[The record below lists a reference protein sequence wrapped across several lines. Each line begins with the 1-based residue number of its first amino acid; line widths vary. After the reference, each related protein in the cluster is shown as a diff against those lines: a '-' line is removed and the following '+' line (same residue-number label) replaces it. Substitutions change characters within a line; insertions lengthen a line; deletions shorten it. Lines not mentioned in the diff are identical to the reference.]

1 MNNLGVSNNLNSDRI
16 ELILS
21 NVTVGIL
28 SRVKVNLD
36 KHLKVGDFTFKMESK
51 SVIINNIEILEEAEK
66 IIKSVDDKILI
77 SRKPLKNVYRH
88 VYYLKNLDCANCAAK
103 VERIC
108 SRNIQNEQVIVDF
121 NTLKIVIETTKIYEE
136 RELVMKIQECAE
148 QVDPRIEVKK
158 TLKEDH
164 HQNDFKIENNKKIN
178 DNLAA

>member
-66 IIKSVDDKILI
+66 IIKSVDDKIE
-77 SRKPLKNVYRH
+77 SRLR
-88 VYYLKNLDCANCAAK
+88 
-103 VERIC
+103 
-108 SRNIQNEQVIVDF
+108 
-121 NTLKIVIETTKIYEE
+121 
-136 RELVMKIQECAE
+136 
-148 QVDPRIEVKK
+148 
-158 TLKEDH
+158 
-164 HQNDFKIENNKKIN
+164 
-178 DNLAA
+178 